1 MSDIAQTKRRALLM
15 EGALLDLTKVDW
27 SQLDLTECIHE
38 REKVTARGKRN
49 KKPAP
54 KVEGTGGEASDDS

>member
-1 MSDIAQTKRRALLM
+1 MSDIAQTKRRALVM

-27 SQLDLTECIHE
+27 SKLTVAECIHE
-38 REKVTARGKRN
+38 RDKIAARGKRS

-54 KVEGTGGEASDDS
+54 KTEGGGGEASDDS